1 MSEFNRDIVQWVS
14 LDNRIND
21 LRNEMRELRQSR
33 NDLKDKIYTFAEQN
47 ELDRAVIK
55 ISDGQLKFQQTK
67 QSSPITLKYLKRC
80 LSECITDESQVDSSI
95 GRLVKYMF
103 VCAVKCGEYTLGS
116 KLLRRPPKKPNGQNG
131 LYDSVVDH
139 VENPSIF
146 VTFDNSQSLPLYLIT
161 FTFDESD

>member
-80 LSECITDESQVDSSI
+80 LSECITDESQVDSI
-95 GRLVKYMF
+95 MNYIKEKREFKTV
-103 VCAVKCGEYTLGS
+103 
-116 KLLRRPPKKPNGQNG
+116 
-131 LYDSVVDH
+131 YD
-139 VENPSIF
+139 IKR
-146 VTFDNSQSLPLYLIT
+146 TFNK
-161 FTFDESD
+161 